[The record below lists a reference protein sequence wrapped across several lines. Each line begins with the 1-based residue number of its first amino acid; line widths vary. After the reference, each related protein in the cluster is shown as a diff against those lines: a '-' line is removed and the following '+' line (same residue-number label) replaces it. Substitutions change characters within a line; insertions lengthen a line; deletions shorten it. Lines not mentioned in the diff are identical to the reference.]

1 MADPQALIGTDVG
14 PYHIQKH
21 IARGGMADVFLA
33 YEEGLQRKAALK
45 IMLPA
50 LAADE
55 QFVQRFQREAR
66 VVAKLDHPNIVHV
79 YRIGKTATGQ
89 PYIAMQYVEG
99 GSLRA
104 TLLQSAQRGKLIERN
119 QALSIIGKMADAL
132 QFAHNAGIIHRDIK
146 PSNIL
151 IREDGRPVLVDLGIA
166 AVSDSQKLT
175 QTGTLIGTPDYMSP
189 EQARGLE
196 VDGRSDLYS
205 LGVILYEMLAGRRPF
220 EANDPIAILHS
231 HVYEQPEPLAR
242 LRPDLPP
249 ETIALVETAMQKE
262 PNKRF
267 QTAAEM
273 RWAINTALKA
283 QGGPGAITSAGLWE
297 PQPTSQYRLS
307 ESKIVTADPTSV
319 DQPAKKSRKRYGLLL
334 IPLLII
340 ALLFAAWQVLPGL
353 TAASPPPSTN
363 PDAQM
368 TAQPTA
374 NLVSAPETPLTPD
387 ENNEATGVP
396 TATDVQ
402 SSEIVATPVPNATDT
417 PQAAPTDTASPEPS
431 PDRGPETMTI
441 GRSVQDKPIEAVR
454 FGIGDNVIIFIGGLH
469 AGFAPGTVALAQ
481 NAITYFTENP
491 DQIPAATVLYIIPNA
506 NPDSPNAPGELN
518 GRLNANNVDL
528 NRNWDCRWDRD
539 AKWRGN
545 VVNGSGGPAPFSEP
559 ETQALRSFI
568 LNLNPK
574 AVVFWEA
581 RATNGLSAAG
591 ACEGGPQVSQP
602 VALTYGIAAG
612 YPVEDFESLTN
623 QELNGDGSNW
633 LDSQNVPSIAILL
646 PEYTSM
652 DWNNNL
658 AGMLATLDTYGR

>member
-1 MADPQALIGTDVG
+1 MTDPQALIGTQVG
-14 PYHIQKH
+14 PYQIQKH

-45 IMLPA
+45 IMLPT

-66 VVAKLDHPNIVHV
+66 AVAKLDHPNIVHV
-79 YRIGKTATGQ
+79 YRIGETSTGQ

-99 GSLRA
+99 GALRD
-104 TLLQSAQRGKLIERN
+104 TLLKTAQRGELIERN

-132 QFAHNAGIIHRDIK
+132 QFAHSAGIIHRDIK

-151 IREDGRPVLVDLGIA
+151 IRGDGRPVLVDLGIA
-166 AVSDSQKLT
+166 AVSGSQKLT
-175 QTGTLIGTPDYMSP
+175 QTGTLIGTPHYMSP
-189 EQARGLE
+189 EQARGLA

-220 EANDPIAILHS
+220 EATDPIAILHS

-249 ETIALVETAMQKE
+249 ETIAVVETAMQKE

-267 QTAAEM
+267 QTAGEM
-273 RWAINTALKA
+273 HWAINTALKA
-283 QGGPGAITSAGLWE
+283 QGGPGVITSAGLWE
-297 PQPTSQYRLS
+297 PHPTSQYRLS
-307 ESKIVTADPTSV
+307 ESKIVTADPTTL
-319 DQPAKKSRKRYGLLL
+319 DQPTKKSARRYGLIL

-340 ALLFAAWQVLPGL
+340 ALLIAAWQFLPAL
-353 TAASPPPSTN
+353 TITSTPPQTN
-363 PDAQM
+363 PDTQT
-368 TAQPTA
+368 TAQPTE
-374 NLVSAPETPLTPD
+374 NLVFAVQTPTENSAETIASGNLTPTD
-387 ENNEATGVP
+387 SEPAEIITTAAPSATNTLP
-396 TATDVQ
+396 
-402 SSEIVATPVPNATDT
+402 P
-417 PQAAPTDTASPEPS
+417 APTDTPIPSPS
-431 PDRGPETMTI
+431 PDRGPETITI
-441 GRSVQDKPIEAVR
+441 GRSVQGKSIEAVR
-454 FGIGDNVIIFIGGLH
+454 LGGGSNVIIFIGGLH
-469 AGFAPGTVALAQ
+469 AGFAPATVSLAQ
-481 NAITYFTENP
+481 NALDYFTDNP
-491 DQIPAATVLYIIPNA
+491 ERIPETAMLYIVPNA

-518 GRLNANNVDL
+518 GRLNANQVDL

-545 VVNGSGGPAPFSEP
+545 VVNGSGGAAPFSEP
-559 ETQALRSFI
+559 ETQGLRDFI
-568 LNLNPK
+568 ISLNPR

-591 ACEGGPQVSQP
+591 ACQDGPKVSQP
-602 VALTYGIAAG
+602 VAFTYGIAAG

-633 LDSQNVPSIAILL
+633 LDDQGVPAIAILL